1 MNHPMLTGAI
11 VLAAALV
18 GLHFLRFWKDSRDGF
33 FLCFALSF
41 FIQAAQWL
49 HSGLYQDTSDYSPLY
64 YLWRLLAYGLI
75 AFAILRR
82 NTRPASR
89 DDGAN

>member
-1 MNHPMLTGAI
+1 MNSPLLTGAI

-41 FIQAAQWL
+41 FLQAAQWL
-49 HSGLYQDTSDYSPLY
+49 HSGLHQDASEYSPLY
-64 YLWRLLAYGLI
+64 YLSRLVAYGLI

-82 NTRPASR
+82 NAAVRPGSQSAK
-89 DDGAN
+89 